1 MGPWVCILKRL
12 EAHLPFL
19 LPLLYTAMHNVDVGC
34 LCTMLRLSS
43 RLSSYAVV
51 SIGLVT
57 RYKVVP
63 NIMQAI
69 YFCRMEVLL
78 TSCMMLLSM
87 CTHKNTLVE
96 NIPMK
101 DSLLMKD
108 GQNFGQE
115 VATALMEIPQPTTAM
130 RAM

>member
-1 MGPWVCILKRL
+1 
-12 EAHLPFL
+12 
-19 LPLLYTAMHNVDVGC
+19 
-34 LCTMLRLSS
+34 MLRLSS
-43 RLSSYAVV
+43 QLSSYTVV

-63 NIMQAI
+63 NIMQVI

-87 CTHKNTLVE
+87 CTRKNTHVK

-115 VATALMEIPQPTTAM
+115 VAMALMEIPQPTTAM